1 MTNNIINLNNGH
13 ELLQNINDTPE
24 SWFWVITLWV
34 KKDVSSNIDNH
45 SRILWKII
53 ESLSNWNFQHNQFN
67 IYFNN
72 LDFLSKVND
81 YVEPR
86 LKKILIESNIYTFDE
101 LSKFISILWMWKYS
115 EIIIDLNSFNI
126 EDLKK
131 LTLEYI
137 NKLNSTNQK
146 SEFDI
151 IFKSYLMLINSIN
164 TLCILDQVNTYRK
177 KLIPEIVSIL
187 RKSIETLMSNWEK
200 LEFLDQN
207 NINSLQYYLWL
218 LWINFSHSDYYFKEK
233 SWMDDI
239 TKEFLN
245 ISKRQK
251 KWFNNCVES
260 KFWNNPQKEKLIN
273 SVYIWNY
280 SFSLSVLIYKIWEN
294 NYSDLLRDNSFI
306 EILKTLWN
314 YYWEENYF
322 LDKDIE
328 FIKNFCNNIFSW
340 IYYDEDFLKLDQ
352 KSHNPKN
359 VIDDFCT
366 EIKDKN
372 DYVIESIHNLVLFNN
387 LDEKTLYN
395 LWNKLIDIEPYN
407 NYSFEFY
414 KLKILDLIVEKLK
427 NSWDFN
433 TLKKLYNWVLTYVE
447 NNKTASQ
454 LFYAYSSL
462 YLSVSYCLS
471 INSNIEFQN
480 LSVNTF
486 IKFLKFNEN
495 IKGVITKYDINEIYS
510 NIWNSTIVNILWN
523 EKLDLYNPTRSD
535 LIKTWKEVVRKS
547 MISYDTTLDVQIEK
561 KLSIILDKALDHNDS
576 IDDKYLLEQLSLVVS
591 NEIFYWLSKINII
604 EKQDK
609 YISRKDNNWS
619 SYIKENLSDKHEIVF
634 YYPSIYKEI
643 FEEIHKA
650 KFEYVKKVVNQIMNV
665 YYNKNNLLYQD
676 SLTWLFNESKL
687 RLVLKNSKQKYSFIN
702 LKLTNL
708 EEINSVY
715 WRLEWDKYL
724 KTLSSH
730 FENLSVSFD
739 NDFSIFR
746 LSWSKFWFLVKDSS
760 NIEEI
765 ISKIREYK
773 VNINWKLLSV
783 IWIFWIIKDQ
793 QDSILE
799 KSSIALS
806 CAKKNHDWIGDY
818 SSVEEYEK
826 EYKKSLDYLIA
837 LDEAI
842 ESNNVLTYFQPLKDL
857 KTGEIYKYEAL
868 MRVKSWDKID
878 SPFYYLEA
886 AKKYWRLSAIA
897 KINIDNVFKILN
909 DNPEKYFSLNLS
921 WEDFIDSNLSN
932 YIIKKLQEYKNVDP
946 SHVTFEILESEWTN
960 YENIKSS
967 IVRYKK
973 IWFKIWIDDYWAE
986 SSNINRLNDLL
997 NDWIPDFVKIDGWI
1011 IKELWSDDNKKM
1023 QSMIADIRNVLE
1035 KSNIYWFKVVAEFI
1049 ENPQIELICKT
1060 LWIDFGQWYNIWKP
1074 NSDLDILK

>member
-1 MTNNIINLNNGH
+1 MTNNIINLNNEH
-13 ELLQNINDTPE
+13 KLLQNINDTPE
-24 SWFWVITLWV
+24 NWFWVITLWV
-34 KKDVSSNIDNH
+34 KKNVSSNIDNH

-146 SEFDI
+146 TEFDI

-294 NYSDLLRDNSFI
+294 NYNELLRDNSFI

-352 KSHNPKN
+352 KAHNPKN
-359 VIDDFCT
+359 VIEDFCT

-387 LDEKTLYN
+387 LEEKTLYD
-395 LWNKLIDIEPYN
+395 LWNKLIEIEPYN

-510 NIWNSTIVNILWN
+510 NIWNSTIANILWN
-523 EKLDLYNPTRSD
+523 EKLELYNPTRSD
-535 LIKTWKEVVRKS
+535 LIKTWKEVVRKA
-547 MISYDTTLDVQIEK
+547 MISYDTTLEVQIEK
-561 KLSIILDKALDHNDS
+561 KLSIILEKALDHHDS

-650 KFEYVKKVVNQIMNV
+650 KIDYVKKVVNQIMNV

-730 FENLSVSFD
+730 FENLSVSLD

-746 LSWSKFWFLVKDSS
+746 LSWSKFWFLIKDSS

-921 WEDFIDSNLSN
+921 WEDFIDINLSN

-967 IVRYKK
+967 IIRYKK

-1074 NSDLDILK
+1074 NSNLDILK

>member
-535 LIKTWKEVVRKS
+535 LIKTWKEVVRKA

-619 SYIKENLSDKHEIVF
+619 SYIKENLSDKHEIIF